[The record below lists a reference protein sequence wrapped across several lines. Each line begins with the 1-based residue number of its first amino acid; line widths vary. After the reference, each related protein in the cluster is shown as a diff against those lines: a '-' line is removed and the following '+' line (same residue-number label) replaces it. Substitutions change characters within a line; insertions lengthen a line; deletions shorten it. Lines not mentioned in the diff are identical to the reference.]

1 MVRGINTDMRPDKHT
16 VPDVYFKRIK
26 EYPIGINKNTVT
38 NVYVR
43 TKLTKEIAPL
53 FKPLTH

>member
-1 MVRGINTDMRPDKHT
+1 MRPDKHT
-16 VPDVYFKRIK
+16 VPDVYFKRI
-26 EYPIGINKNTVT
+26 EEHPVGINKNTFT